1 MKDISSIFRGN
12 QRNTYVWR
20 MYRIQER
27 LSSEDAR
34 LKSIDRS
41 LNLLTNYL
49 QFKRL
54 IGTLRSKRRRLLGRV
69 DRKERKKRTTAN
81 IYDSW
86 GLGTEVGVKL
96 CNTYVINKERNF
108 QAHLKLWVDVSYQIT
123 SWFVRS
129 MA

>member
-1 MKDISSIFRGN
+1 MKEISSIFREN

-41 LNLLTNYL
+41 LNLLTNYQ

-54 IGTLRSKRRRLLGRV
+54 K
-69 DRKERKKRTTAN
+69 KKQKKRTTEN
-81 IYDSW
+81 IYDRW
-86 GLGTEVGVKL
+86 GLGTEVGVEL
-96 CNTYVINKERNF
+96 CNNYVINKERNF

-123 SWFVRS
+123 SWYVR
-129 MA
+129 